1 MLNRAARFFPI
12 LRELRTLLPEGGTLV
27 EVGSGSIGLG
37 EFWDGTFIGCDTTF
51 TSRPS
56 PNMRAVRCSGHQLP
70 FEDASIDAVVV
81 SDVLEHVPPDL
92 RKQVIAEVLRVTRR
106 VAVFGYPCGPAA
118 FAVDQKLYR
127 EYRDRGVQ
135 PPVWL
140 EEHMLHPFPEEDLL
154 QQVPPAWQKRVIP
167 NDHLHFHYWMM
178 KKEMFRAWNSV
189 FRLALR
195 VVPAFVERFLERT
208 NREPS
213 YRKIFVLTRDS
224 EATYA

>member
-12 LRELRTLLPEGGTLV
+12 LRELRTHLPEGGSLL

-37 EFWDGTFIGCDTTF
+37 EFWNGPFVGCDTTF

-56 PNMRAVRCSGHQLP
+56 GKMLAVRCSGHQLP
-70 FEDASIDAVVV
+70 FQDASIDAVVV
-81 SDVLEHVPPDL
+81 SDVLEHVLPAL
-92 RKQVIAEVLRVTRR
+92 RKQVIYEVLRVARH
-106 VAVFGYPCGPAA
+106 VVVFGYPCGPAA

-127 EYRDRGVQ
+127 EYQDRGVQ
-135 PPVWL
+135 PPLWL

-154 QQVPPAWQKRVIP
+154 QSLPPSWQKRVIP
-167 NDHLHFHYWMM
+167 NDHLQFHYWMM
-178 KKEMFRAWNSV
+178 KKEMFRLWNSV

-195 VVPAFVERFLERT
+195 AVPSFVERFLEST

-213 YRKIFVLTRDS
+213 YRKIFVLTRNS
-224 EATYA
+224 GATYA

>member
-37 EFWDGTFIGCDTTF
+37 EFWDGPFVGCDTTF
-51 TSRPS
+51 TSCPVGK
-56 PNMRAVRCSGHQLP
+56 MRAVRCSGHQLP
-70 FEDASIDAVVV
+70 FKDASIDAVVV
-81 SDVLEHVPPDL
+81 SDVLEHVPPAL
-92 RKQVIAEVLRVTRR
+92 RKQVISEVLRVARR

-127 EYRDRGVQ
+127 DYQARGVQ
-135 PPVWL
+135 PPIWL
-140 EEHMLHPFPEEDLL
+140 EEHMRHPFPEETLL
-154 QQVPPAWQKRVIP
+154 QSLPPNWQTKVIP
-167 NDHLHFHYWMM
+167 NDQLQFHYWMM
-178 KKEMFRAWNSV
+178 KKEMFRLWNAV

-195 VVPAFVERFLERT
+195 AVPSFVERFLERT

-224 EATYA
+224 GATYA